1 MCSSVDSRTNKV
13 IVEKLILL
21 TSYKFKLDFFFFLKK
36 LDTLIIEN

>member
-21 TSYKFKLDFFFFLKK
+21 TTCKFKLDFFFFFFLKEIRHI
-36 LDTLIIEN
+36 DY